1 MTHYDRPRLFRKTL
15 RTPDLAAASTP
26 LSGSHETVGLAT
38 QTSLG
43 RFAFAGKGKLRPRKQ
58 METPLG
64 GGKGGRR
71 LVLLHNSRLS
81 PSPARPGSQQATP
94 TRQHSPSPSP
104 FTHTLS
110 PTLYAQS
117 LQVSREASPRTG
129 SLLTIDAINLEL
141 ELTAM
146 LAQTET
152 LSSPQRRR
160 EALAAHM
167 KVLHSVSLRDPAFGP
182 LLSNL
187 HLSLS
192 RLLQSTRIKE
202 VSELIERNKELN
214 RYIADQR
221 LLIKQETEMKST
233 VERVQETLL
242 REKALLGKKVEELQS
257 HCRRTEERVGERR
270 EHWAQKVKE
279 LEERLKAARKRETR
293 LLHLLEFAKARS
305 SPDSSPAIPPL
316 DVLLSK
322 DCSPFSPHQDA
333 SLSEGSTDE
342 VKSRP
347 SWDQPED
354 PACHHYY

>member
-15 RTPDLAAASTP
+15 RTSDLTAASNP
-26 LSGSHETVGLAT
+26 LDSTHETLGLET

-58 METPLG
+58 TETTLES
-64 GGKGGRR
+64 GKSRKR
-71 LVLLHNSRLS
+71 LVLIHNSRLS

-94 TRQHSPSPSP
+94 TRHHSPSPSP

-129 SLLTIDAINLEL
+129 GLLTIDAINLEL

-146 LAQTET
+146 LATTET
-152 LSSPQRRR
+152 LPSPQRRR

-187 HLSLS
+187 HISLS

-214 RYIADQR
+214 SYIADQR
-221 LLIKQETEMKST
+221 LQLKQETEVKST

-242 REKALLGKKVEELQS
+242 REKTLLGKKVEELQS
-257 HCRRTEERVGERR
+257 HCRRTGERVGERR
-270 EHWAQKVKE
+270 EHLDKKIRE
-279 LEERLKAARKRETR
+279 LEERLKAAKKREMR
-293 LLHLLEFAKARS
+293 LLCLLEYSKSRC
-305 SPDSSPAIPPL
+305 SPDSSPQIPPL
-316 DVLLSK
+316 DILLSK
-322 DCSPFSPHQDA
+322 DCSPFSPHQV
-333 SLSEGSTDE
+333 SSEGSTDE